1 MTLLKK
7 NILLPFLLM
16 YIFSAP
22 AFAQDST
29 DENADSTS
37 FHFQSTVGNL
47 FTTKSENNE
56 PGNYKVRSIEKQKID
71 SLKKLDAFWYAD
83 SAFTNKKQKAV
94 LNYGSKGTKPP
105 PERINEKKETI
116 SVDRTS
122 WLDTKLFL
130 VIIILAFAAIIF
142 FLIKTNVVNR
152 RRTFVPGNEDQPE
165 ESENIFDIN
174 YQKEIE
180 KAIASGNY
188 RLATRFMFL
197 RILKLLATKNVI
209 EYKQERTNLDYL
221 MQLSSSKYYQEFFR
235 LTRNYEYVWYG
246 KFDLSPEAFGTIRN
260 EFENFD
266 RKIS

>member
-1 MTLLKK
+1 MSQLKK
-7 NILLPFLLM
+7 NILSSFLLI
-16 YIFSAP
+16 YIFSSAT
-22 AFAQDST
+22 FAQDSA
-29 DENADSTS
+29 DENADSAS
-37 FHFQSTVGNL
+37 FHFQNTVENL
-47 FTTKSENNE
+47 FTTKSENNQ
-56 PGNYKVRSIEKQKID
+56 PGNYQVRVIERKKID

-83 SAFTNKKQKAV
+83 SAFTSKKQRAV
-94 LNYGSKGTKPP
+94 LNYSSKGTTPP
-105 PERINEKKETI
+105 PEGTNEKKETI
-116 SVDRTS
+116 SADRTS

-152 RRTFVPGNEDQPE
+152 RRALVPGNEDQPE

-209 EYKQERTNLDYL
+209 QYKQERTNLDYL
-221 MQLSSSKYYQEFFR
+221 MQLSASKYYNDFFR

-246 KFDLSPEAFGTIRN
+246 KFDLSPEAFGTIKMN
-260 EFENFD
+260 LKSLTE
-266 RKIS
+266 K